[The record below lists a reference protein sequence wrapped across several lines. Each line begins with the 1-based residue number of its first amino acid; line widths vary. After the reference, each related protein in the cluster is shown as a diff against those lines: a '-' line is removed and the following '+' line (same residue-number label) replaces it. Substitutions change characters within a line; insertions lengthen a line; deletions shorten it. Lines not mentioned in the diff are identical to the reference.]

1 MENNKLKLPE
11 DYQFNL
17 CDFALFL
24 SVMKNPRAYRNVVSI
39 IMEEPDI
46 QIDEVKVEQVILN
59 KIGKRAIRLDA
70 WAKSSDNRQFN
81 MEMQNDSK
89 SDDVRK
95 RSRFYQGL
103 IDVPIL
109 KSGKSTKYKKLPS
122 TVIIFITQDDIFGR
136 DLAKYTFTE
145 QCEEIE
151 DLKLDD
157 GTTKIFLNMT
167 SKNGT
172 PELVSMLQ
180 YMKDTNIDN
189 PEIIMKDSR
198 ILELDEIVSEVRE
211 SEEWEVVRMNI
222 LEIGKEIGK
231 EIEKER
237 GVKSVVELCKEFG
250 VSKEETIIKVIDK
263 FEIDLEEAEKYLE
276 KFWLDEGM

>member
-109 KSGKSTKYKKLPS
+109 KSGKSTKYKQLPS

-189 PEIIMKDSR
+189 PEIITKDSR